1 MDSSGPNALRAA
13 LRVEACVPSKSSEP
27 AGAIG
32 PNAFGPDGG
41 RRPSRGL
48 RRPSGRP
55 AEALDE
61 PQRDGRRLAEGG
73 EQASGAAS
81 EESGR
86 GAKGRPPAERRL
98 GKIPPTAGAGN
109 GVAACISAKTALRA
123 GSRAP
128 TCREKPE
135 DPPSGWGS
143 SNKRGAPGRV
153 LGFQTRPRAATGR
166 EPGARFE
173 WPSRKGEC
181 RGRAKLNRR
190 WGLDSSKCRRN
201 RGCRHISSGNIP
213 T

>member
-1 MDSSGPNALRAA
+1 MHPRGAPEWIA
-13 LRVEACVPSKSSEP
+13 P
-27 AGAIG
+27 ART
-32 PNAFGPDGG
+32 PFGPPFGLRPAFLQRARSRPEPSARTPSARMGG
-41 RRPSRGL
+41 EGPSRGL

-135 DPPSGWGS
+135 DPPSGRGS
-143 SNKRGAPGRV
+143 SNKRGHP
-153 LGFQTRPRAATGR
+153 
-166 EPGARFE
+166 
-173 WPSRKGEC
+173 GEC
-181 RGRAKLNRR
+181 SDFRRGPDPPQGANQAPA
-190 WGLDSSKCRRN
+190 
-201 RGCRHISSGNIP
+201 SSGPAERESAAAAQN
-213 T
+213 